1 MVFLSEIAK
10 GFPFN
15 KNAEPDYSDKEIY
28 TMQVPYDDMPS
39 EWIVN
44 IPEPMEGFVYIGMRM
59 TIYGKVQENY
69 TAESTLKAPGNRR
82 VFGPIWNNVR
92 LYNGEWHPFGFP
104 LTRRIVSVD
113 EDGFDLVIKHDQPRM
128 GKMELIAQR
137 YDDFLEDER
146 GITYAF
152 VDDVTNAVEWVLT
165 HNGRFYK
172 PDQRL
177 DDPNLIGKIK
187 LLPCL
192 NRLLDPNAKP
202 WIYNQKYLE
211 KIHLFKPLHW
221 LHWN

>member
-28 TMQVPYDDMPS
+28 TMHVPYDDMAS

-59 TIYGKVQENY
+59 SVFGKVLENY
-69 TAESTLKAPGNRR
+69 TAESTLKAPGYRR
-82 VFGPIWNNVR
+82 VFGSTWNNVR
-92 LYNGEWHPFGFP
+92 LHNSEWHPFGFP

-128 GKMELIAQR
+128 GKMELMAQR
-137 YDDFLEDER
+137 YDDFLADER

-152 VDDVTNAVEWVLT
+152 VDDFTNVVEWVLT
-165 HNGRFYK
+165 PNGRFYK
-172 PDQRL
+172 PDDRL
-177 DDPNLIGKIK
+177 DDANLIGKIK

-192 NRLLDPNAKP
+192 NRLLDSNVNP
-202 WIYNQKYLE
+202 WIYNEPYVE
-211 KIHLFKPLHW
+211 KVPLFKPLH
-221 LHWN
+221 LV